1 MSFQQEKF
9 TEIAKAIRSK
19 LGTTEKIKPS
29 DFASKISEIQGGG
42 NFMDDYQEG
51 GNRESYLYAFYG
63 WKDEWFKPNYDF
75 TCSRAYAMFNAS
87 TIKTIDK
94 TLDFSQMTG
103 YWADAQIFQG
113 CSNLE
118 TITEIKICEQNQ
130 YTNWFKNCTAL
141 KNITFSGTIGQSIDF
156 SNSPLLSADS
166 IANIVEH
173 LATVSVKTTI
183 TINSAIDMSAYKS
196 TIEGKGWTLVQ

>member
-1 MSFQQEKF
+1 MSTQQEKF
-9 TEIAKAIRSK
+9 TEIANAIRGK

-63 WKDEWFKPNYDF
+63 WKDEWFKPIYDMN
-75 TCSRAYAMFNAS
+75 CIRSYAMFNAS
-87 TIKTIDK
+87 TIKAIDK
-94 TLDFSQMTG
+94 VLNFTKMTHS
-103 YWADAQIFQG
+103 DAQVFRL

-118 TITEIKICEQNQ
+118 TIKKIIVCDQNVFPQ
-130 YTNWFKNCTAL
+130 WFEGCTAL
-141 KNITFSGTIGQSIDF
+141 KNVTFDGKIGQNISF
-156 SNSPLLSADS
+156 ANSPLLSADS